1 MLLTS
6 RPDDTGDTDT
16 MTTGTDG
23 SKLRR
28 DAADNHRRLLEA
40 AVAEFG
46 EQGMDACVEQ
56 IAARAGVGIGTFYRR
71 FGTKDAL
78 VDRLVT
84 DLIDE
89 VVASAELRVATGAG
103 DGLESWLREVATALV
118 HHRGVLAR
126 VWSGRPAEQLRPL
139 MLQLLANAQ
148 ASGAIRTEVS
158 GNDISVLMWSL
169 RSIIE
174 ITRDAAGVAC
184 QRQLDFALAGMR
196 PDAEPPRHP
205 ALSDRARL
213 RAEHRNARS
222 S

>member
-1 MLLTS
+1 
-6 RPDDTGDTDT
+6 
-16 MTTGTDG
+16 MTIGTDG
-23 SKLRR
+23 TKLRR

-84 DLIDE
+84 DLLDE
-89 VVASAELRVATGAG
+89 LVASAEHRIAAGAG
-103 DGLESWLREVATALV
+103 DGLETYLREVATALV

-126 VWSGRPAEQLRPL
+126 VWSGRPAEHSERLRPL

-148 ASGAIRTEVS
+148 GSGAIRREVS
-158 GNDISVLMWSL
+158 PNDITVLMWSL

-174 ITRDAAGVAC
+174 ITGDAAGVAC
-184 QRQLDFALAGMR
+184 QRQLDFVIAGMR

-213 RAEHRNARS
+213 KAEHRKVRS

>member
-1 MLLTS
+1 
-6 RPDDTGDTDT
+6 
-16 MTTGTDG
+16 MTIGTDG
-23 SKLRR
+23 TKLRR

-84 DLIDE
+84 DLLDE
-89 VVASAELRVATGAG
+89 LVAAAEHRIATGAG
-103 DGLESWLREVATALV
+103 DGLETYLREVATALV

-126 VWSGRPAEQLRPL
+126 VWSGRPAEHSERLRPL

-158 GNDISVLMWSL
+158 GNDITVLMWSL

-174 ITRDAAGVAC
+174 ITGDAAGVAC
-184 QRQLDFALAGMR
+184 RRQLDFVIAGMR

-213 RAEHRNARS
+213 KAEHRTLRS

>member
-1 MLLTS
+1 
-6 RPDDTGDTDT
+6 
-16 MTTGTDG
+16 MTIGTDG
-23 SKLRR
+23 TKLRR

-84 DLIDE
+84 DLLDE
-89 VVASAELRVATGAG
+89 LVASAEHRIAAGAG
-103 DGLESWLREVATALV
+103 DGLETYLREVATALV

-126 VWSGRPAEQLRPL
+126 VWSGRPAEHTERLRPL

-148 ASGAIRTEVS
+148 GSGAIRSEVS
-158 GNDISVLMWSL
+158 PNDITVLMWSL

-174 ITRDAAGVAC
+174 ITGDAAGVAC
-184 QRQLDFALAGMR
+184 QRQLDFVIAGMR

-213 RAEHRNARS
+213 KAEHRKVRS